1 MSFFATNQ
9 WEFTNDNVL
18 TLWEKLSIV
27 DKDKFFFN
35 ITNIDWDSYW
45 LSYVKGMRVFL
56 VKDPMETVNKAKILR
71 KR

>member
-35 ITNIDWDSYW
+35 VTNIDWDSYW
-45 LSYVKGMRVFL
+45 LSYVKGIRVFL
-56 VKDPMETVNKAKILR
+56 LKDPMETVNKAKILR

>member
-35 ITNIDWDSYW
+35 VTNIDWDSYW